1 LEMDREKMNIVIVG
15 HVDHGKSTIIGR
27 LLADTHTLPQ
37 GKLEQVK
44 ANCERN
50 SKPFEYAFLID
61 ALKDE
66 QSQGITI
73 DSARVFFKTQR
84 RDYIII
90 DAPGHIEFLKNMVTG
105 ASRAEA
111 ALLVIDAHEGVQEN
125 SRRHGYMLSMLGVNQ
140 VAILVNKMDLVGYQE
155 ETFQRIVD
163 EYTSFLSNLNIGSAR
178 FVPVSGLMGD
188 QIATAGD
195 RMSWFHGRTVLE
207 TLDQFTKERLPVDKP
222 FRMPVQ
228 DVYKFTNYGDS
239 RRIIAGTIQTGAVKV
254 GDEIVFYPSG
264 KKSRVKSI
272 EVFNKPLRGQAEAGY
287 ATGMTLHEQ
296 VYVTRG
302 EVATKAN
309 ESRPKVTSRMS
320 VSLFWLGRDPMIK
333 DKEYFLKVGTTKVP
347 MRLEEIHRII
357 DASDLRLL
365 DKQEAIERH
374 DVAECI
380 LKLKREAAFDLAE
393 DVPATGRFVIV
404 DGYEICGGGIIRK
417 DLEDSQSW
425 VRDKVLLRDIKWEQ
439 SMIPEEQRV
448 EKFRQK
454 ATLIL
459 ITGEKDSGKK
469 PIAKRL
475 EAELFSDGKM
485 VYFLG
490 IGNVL
495 YGVDADIKG
504 KNDYRQ
510 EHLRRLAEVA
520 HLLLEA
526 GLILIVTA
534 IELTQEDLELI
545 ETTIHTDKIET
556 IWVGEEV
563 TTDISY
569 DLRISTLEDHEVA
582 SHKIMAMLQ
591 EKGILL
597 EPTSNA
603 RS

>member
-1 LEMDREKMNIVIVG
+1 
-15 HVDHGKSTIIGR
+15 
-27 LLADTHTLPQ
+27 
-37 GKLEQVK
+37 
-44 ANCERN
+44 
-50 SKPFEYAFLID
+50 
-61 ALKDE
+61 
-66 QSQGITI
+66 
-73 DSARVFFKTQR
+73 
-84 RDYIII
+84 
-90 DAPGHIEFLKNMVTG
+90 
-105 ASRAEA
+105 
-111 ALLVIDAHEGVQEN
+111 
-125 SRRHGYMLSMLGVNQ
+125 
-140 VAILVNKMDLVGYQE
+140 
-155 ETFQRIVD
+155 
-163 EYTSFLSNLNIGSAR
+163 
-178 FVPVSGLMGD
+178 
-188 QIATAGD
+188 
-195 RMSWFHGRTVLE
+195 
-207 TLDQFTKERLPVDKP
+207 
-222 FRMPVQ
+222 
-228 DVYKFTNYGDS
+228 
-239 RRIIAGTIQTGAVKV
+239 
-254 GDEIVFYPSG
+254 
-264 KKSRVKSI
+264 
-272 EVFNKPLRGQAEAGY
+272 
-287 ATGMTLHEQ
+287 MTLHEQ

-309 ESRPKVTSRMS
+309 ESRPKVTSRIS

-333 DKEYFLKVGTTKVP
+333 NKEYFLKVGTTKVP
-347 MRLEEIHRII
+347 MRLEEIHRIM

-380 LKLKREAAFDLAE
+380 LKLKKGVAFDLAE

-469 PIAKRL
+469 PIAKQL
-475 EAELFSDGKM
+475 ESKLFADGKM

-504 KNDYRQ
+504 KDDFRQ

-545 ETTIHTDKIET
+545 EATIHTDKIET

-569 DLRISTLEDHEVA
+569 DLRISAIESHEVA
-582 SHKIMAMLQ
+582 IHKIMSMLQ
-591 EKGILL
+591 RRDPSDPILQHGDKSASKPSDNMSYVL
-597 EPTSNA
+597 SH
-603 RS
+603 